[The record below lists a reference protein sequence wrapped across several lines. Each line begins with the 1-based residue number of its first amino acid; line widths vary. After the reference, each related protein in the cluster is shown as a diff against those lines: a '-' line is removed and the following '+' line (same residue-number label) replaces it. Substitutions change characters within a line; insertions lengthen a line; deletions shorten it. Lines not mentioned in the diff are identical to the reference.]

1 MVNQQKPV
9 LAMHKTDNPCRLGWN
24 CSDPATFTAD
34 ALREIRET
42 LSPAGDTCILAASYS
57 YSYARYPLADVALS
71 IQNTIRAA
79 REVRM
84 PVIFHLD
91 GVNWWDAHP
100 ELWNWF
106 DPEKPGYAPENIR
119 NVERWDWPE
128 DAAVQIAWRNWGS
141 QIRVLPPPNLASPA
155 FLQLQYDCLD
165 VLLPLLKAFADEN
178 PDLFG
183 GLVFGWELS
192 PYVQAYYYDNGN
204 DFRTAA
210 PASDPQGGVDRS
222 IALGYAAA
230 SVLGLQ
236 SEGVITEQTIDGICT
251 WYLDKLIGC
260 ALSHGIRR
268 DQIITHAYWGG
279 ETQKGG
285 GHSGIASVRPGVLP
299 GWSFYGGEIHE
310 MDRQLAMAP
319 DGWAL
324 IECRPWDLTVP
335 FLKSVYNTGCRIIN
349 IYNWES
355 IRDDSKTTDVL
366 KTILA

>member
-1 MVNQQKPV
+1 MSEKTI

-24 CSDPATFTAD
+24 CGNPATFTAD
-34 ALREIRET
+34 ALREIRDA
-42 LSPAGDTCILAASYS
+42 LSPAGDTRTLAAAYT
-57 YSYARYPLADVALS
+57 YSYARYPIEDVRES
-71 IQNTIRAA
+71 ILNTIRAA

-91 GVNWWDAHP
+91 GVNWWNAHP

-106 DPEKPGYAPENIR
+106 DPGSSGYAPENIR
-119 NVERWDWPE
+119 YVERSDWAE
-128 DAAVQIAWRNWGS
+128 DTAVQIAWRNWGS

-155 FLQLQYDCLD
+155 FLKLQYDALD
-165 VLLPLLKAFADEN
+165 VLLPLLKDFAEAD

-192 PYVQAYYYDNGN
+192 PYVQAYYYKNGN
-204 DFRTAA
+204 TFRTAS
-210 PASDPQGGVDRS
+210 PETDPRGGLEES

-230 SVLGLQ
+230 ADLGLQ
-236 SEGVITEQTIDGICT
+236 SKGVITEQTIDGICT

-268 DQIITHAYWGG
+268 DQIITHSYWGG
-279 ETQKGG
+279 ETKKGG

-299 GWSFYGGEIHE
+299 GWSFYGGDICE

-324 IECRPWDLTVP
+324 IE
-335 FLKSVYNTGCRIIN
+335 
-349 IYNWES
+349 
-355 IRDDSKTTDVL
+355 
-366 KTILA
+366 